1 MMQQRFTG
9 NQAVLSVHQQP
20 DPRPATGR
28 PPYRGHRQSRPS
40 YQQPHR
46 GHRPQYAQQRKN
58 GTKPF
63 PKLTRERVEIERLE
77 GRLMQLAEVV
87 KVMVGDMGRLT
98 DYVGNQFSMRPVMGY
113 PPPFRTG
120 LASGARGTK
129 AKGRGGSRRAPQP
142 PCPPP
147 HPLRNER

>member
-1 MMQQRFTG
+1 MMHQRFTG

-77 GRLMQLAEVV
+77 GRLMQLSEVV
-87 KVMVGDMGRLT
+87 KVMVGDMVRLT
-98 DYVGNQFSMRPVMGY
+98 DYVGDQFSLRPVMGY
-113 PPPFRTG
+113 PPPPLDR
-120 LASGARGTK
+120 SRK
-129 AKGRGGSRRAPQP
+129 WSKGYKDKGEEG
-142 PCPPP
+142 
-147 HPLRNER
+147 